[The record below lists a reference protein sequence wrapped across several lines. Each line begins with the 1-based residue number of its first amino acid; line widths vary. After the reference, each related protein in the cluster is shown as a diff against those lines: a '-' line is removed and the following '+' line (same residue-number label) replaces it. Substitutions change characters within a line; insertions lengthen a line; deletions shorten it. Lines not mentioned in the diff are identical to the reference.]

1 MNTEI
6 YYYTIGE
13 SGGLYKL
20 TIANDY
26 TTDIVLKMD
35 YENTFDDNHE
45 CTGIED
51 WYENIGRDII
61 DFNLLTPDEAFL
73 EMI

>member
-6 YYYTIGE
+6 YYYTIGK
-13 SGGLYKL
+13 SNGIYKL
-20 TIANDY
+20 TIYDAC
-26 TTDIVLKMD
+26 TTDIVLKPD
-35 YENTFDDNHE
+35 IENTFDDNHE
-45 CTGIED
+45 CDDIED

-61 DFNLLTPDEAFL
+61 DLNLLTPDEAFL